1 MSYLLDTNAIS
12 EWVEP
17 RPDPGIIRWF
27 DEVDEDR
34 TYLSVITLGELRK
47 GIDRLARGRR
57 RDRLEQWLTSELP
70 DRFGKRM
77 LPVDVAVADE
87 WGRVLAHA
95 EQAGTAAGGIDAL
108 IAATGRVHGL
118 QVVTRN
124 VARFRYLGVAA
135 ISPWRGPCNVAV
147 AK

>member
-12 EWVEP
+12 EWVKP
-17 RPDPGIIRWF
+17 RPDPGIIQWF

-47 GIDRLARGRR
+47 GVDRLAGGRR

-70 DRFGKRM
+70 DRFGERI
-77 LPVDVAVADE
+77 LPVDVAIADE

-95 EQAGTAAGGIDAL
+95 EKAGTAVGGIDAL
-108 IAATGRVHGL
+108 IAATAKMHGL
-118 QVVTRN
+118 QVVTRT
-124 VARFRYLGVAA
+124 VAHFRYLGIAVA
-135 ISPWRGPCNVAV
+135 SPWRG
-147 AK
+147 